1 MQMPTGREPILKLKH
16 DSLPASLSPVGPLE
30 KTRAPEETQDCTGQ
44 CSVGALGSWPQRPS
58 GPHALTLG
66 VGFLEGVAGV
76 HKAGGRVMLALELQV
91 QLGCLAEGVSG
102 SWKRRV
108 ILA

>member
-1 MQMPTGREPILKLKH
+1 MPTGREPIPKLKH
-16 DSLPASLSPVGPLE
+16 DSPCQPVGPWRKAE
-30 KTRAPEETQDCTGQ
+30 PPRKPRASLD
-44 CSVGALGSWPQRPS
+44 SAPQ
-58 GPHALTLG
+58 ALTLG

-76 HKAGGRVMLALELQV
+76 HKAGGRVVLALELQV